1 MKDLISA
8 LNYNI
13 NVAANLLTTKS
24 ADFVNSCPA
33 LTDEQKE
40 KIIGINKSYEEMK
53 KRHQEANDYRWK
65 NYYDCVDDYSVCGIM
80 DKAEH
85 AMETRLLREN
95 AILIEQLLRGGYFI
109 HKTTCLQ
116 LREIETG
123 SVFAGAN
130 LGRYGY
136 YFTTKEGK
144 FVSLSKKI
152 STFNKKGYQPEVRTR
167 LYKCVF
173 SHISDKGNTVCKNIE
188 LIDENIEVINDNEV
202 LTKTNLFTD
211 FIDYCFDNNK

>member
-13 NVAANLLTTKS
+13 NVAADILTTKS

-40 KIIGINKSYEEMK
+40 KIIGINKSYENMK

-65 NYYDCVDDYSVCGIM
+65 NYYDCIDDYSVCGIM
-80 DKAEH
+80 DKAEY

-123 SVFAGAN
+123 NVFAGAN

-144 FVSLSKKI
+144 FVSLSKKV
-152 STFNKKGYQPEVRTR
+152 STFNKKGYQPEIRTR

-188 LIDENIEVINDNEV
+188 LINENVEAINDNEV

-211 FIDYCFDNNK
+211 FIDYCFDNSK

>member
-1 MKDLISA
+1 
-8 LNYNI
+8 
-13 NVAANLLTTKS
+13 
-24 ADFVNSCPA
+24 
-33 LTDEQKE
+33 
-40 KIIGINKSYEEMK
+40 MK